1 MFSVRPV
8 SRALAAAF
16 VICWIS
22 TVATAQ
28 TGVSTPAQRIA
39 AQQSAFAAATT
50 PLARLQ
56 ALYRIE
62 DLAPLAT
69 TAELDAVWTKLAAT
83 PGLDPLLSAEIQ
95 AQQVVTALR
104 RGDATAAA
112 ALVARLGAVEHWQV
126 LGPFDNSSPSA
137 MATEEGPEKGPIDLK
152 ASYSGKQRKVS
163 WRAVPFTAG
172 LGEMNL
178 GAYLNPSQSVAAYAI
193 TWVRSDTAQP
203 VALRLR
209 DDGATRLW
217 VNGKLVYQETGT
229 HSSHGWDQ
237 HAVGARLDAGWNQ
250 ILAKVGVGETSDW
263 RFSLRLTTPDGQPLA
278 LPSSDEPHAPAA
290 AAAGGE
296 APAVRDLSALAQQA
310 ASAPTATANDKLA
323 YAWLLAEKL
332 NFNTGD
338 HKDVNAF
345 LDAQAAFPA
354 GSAGQAG
361 ALVDFVEH
369 DHDISR
375 RYQYLQ
381 QLLQTQPRSPWA
393 AEARLDRGMLELG
406 RGAYQPARDD
416 FWSALGGA
424 GTSDSGETAG
434 AAQIQKSPMA
444 ALGMFEVYAAVGLRP
459 QALAWAAAIQ
469 QAGVALPAVSEA
481 VGITLRRVGPLTL
494 ARQWMQAA
502 QQQGAY
508 DMTLALELADVEQ
521 RLGAPQPSLAT
532 LQKTVALNGELPNLM
547 ELEARALAGLGRRPE
562 ALARIHA
569 AVGLAPDQPD
579 LRVAAGEIERHFGEH
594 QASVEA
600 WQAALALNP
609 QDSSLRDRL
618 QLARG
623 GEAAQEASFERPY
636 TLDLNQTIAAY
647 KARPEAD
654 RQKLESGPLV
664 ILANISVANIF
675 PSGNTGRYVEQ
686 IFRINNDN
694 GANSLGYYP
703 VTYDPATE
711 QVRFLSAHV
720 VHPDGSSADAPEA
733 DDALLQQS
741 VGYETFYNVRNKY
754 VTMPSMRAGDF
765 VEIAYRVLPTTLE
778 SLYGDYFGDLDTFG
792 GAAPTLLQK
801 YIVISPA
808 NKPLYSQ
815 TVRFHG
821 GQTKTSHDGQTVYEW
836 SASDLPP
843 ELQEPLAAPEIE
855 RVPYVSVSAF
865 QTWEQ
870 FATWYRHL
878 IRDTFVMDAEMKD
891 TVARLVAGK
900 TSEADKVD
908 AIYRWVIQNTH
919 YVALEFGIHG
929 YRPYPVTQVFH
940 RRFGDCKDKASLLIA
955 MLHQA
960 GIESE
965 FVLVRI
971 RDLGL
976 VDPTVPSVAD
986 FDHAIVYVPG
996 MKLYLDGT
1004 AEYNGTRELPA
1015 GDQRAFVLRI
1025 PVASDLAAAGTA
1037 QAVDARFNAPVAL
1050 APVVT
1055 PEKPATVNVVT
1066 RSLNGQLDADGNLR
1080 FSMDL
1085 VVTGDRAPQ
1094 MRQALELPD
1103 RQTGALQ
1110 AMLRDRLP
1118 GIEIL
1123 SATVQNDND
1132 WNQPLEVRME
1142 GSIPRFASVNGATL
1156 LVPRQIVPR
1165 SWVPDLAALGSRT
1178 TDLLTG
1184 PPQIVIEEMHL
1195 ALPAGYQAGALP
1207 APTQLKQP
1215 FAAFQADAVLNGSTL
1230 TLRSRIETTQPL
1242 IAPDGYAAFRA
1253 FWAQVDAALGRS
1265 IAILKP

>member
-1 MFSVRPV
+1 MVF
-8 SRALAAAF
+8 
-16 VICWIS
+16 CWIS
-22 TVATAQ
+22 SFAAAQ
-28 TGVSTPAQRIA
+28 TGAATPAERIA
-39 AQQSAFAAATT
+39 AQQSAFAAAHT

-83 PGLDPLLSAEIQ
+83 PGLDPLLSGEIE

-104 RGDATAAA
+104 RGDTAGAA
-112 ALVARLGAVEHWQV
+112 ALVAKLGAIEHWQV
-126 LGPFDNSSPSA
+126 VGPFDNSSPSA
-137 MATEEGPEKGPIDLK
+137 MATEEGPEKGAIDLK
-152 ASYSGKQRKVS
+152 ASYQGKQRKVS
-163 WRAVPFTAG
+163 WRTVPFTAT

-178 GAYLNPSQSVAAYAI
+178 GAYLNPSQSVAAYAV
-193 TWVRSDTAQP
+193 TWVRSDSAQP

-217 VNGKLVYQETGT
+217 VNGKLVYQESGT

-237 HAVGARLDAGWNQ
+237 HAVGARLTAGWNQ

-263 RFSLRLTTPDGQPLA
+263 RFSLRVTTPDGQALA
-278 LPSSDEPHAPAA
+278 LPSSAEPHAFAA
-290 AAAGGE
+290 AASGDA
-296 APAVRDLSALAQQA
+296 AAVRDVTTMAQQA
-310 ASAPTATANDKLA
+310 ASAAGATAADKLA
-323 YAWLLAEKL
+323 YAWVLAEKV
-332 NFNTGD
+332 NFNSGD
-338 HKDVNAF
+338 HKDVDAF
-345 LDAQAAFPA
+345 LDALAAFPA
-354 GSAGQAG
+354 GSTEYAE
-361 ALVDFVEH
+361 ALMDFVEH
-369 DHDISR
+369 DHDVSR

-381 QLLQTQPRSPWA
+381 KLLQAQPRGVWA

-424 GTSDSGETAG
+424 GTDDGG
-434 AAQIQKSPMA
+434 AVASAAEIQKAPMA

-459 QALAWAAAIQ
+459 QALAWARAVQ
-469 QAGVALPAVSEA
+469 QAGVNLPAVTEA
-481 VGITLRRVGPLTL
+481 VGITLRRVGPL
-494 ARQWMQAA
+494 AVAKQWMQAA

-508 DMTLALELADVEQ
+508 DLTLALELADVEQ
-521 RLGAPQPSLAT
+521 RLGTPQDSLAT
-532 LQKTVALNGELPNLM
+532 LEQTVRLNGELPNLM

-579 LRVAAGEIERHFGEH
+579 LRVAAGEIERHFGQQ
-594 QASVEA
+594 QAAVDA

-609 QDSSLRDRL
+609 QDASLRDRL

-636 TLDLNQTIAAY
+636 TLDLSQTIAAY
-647 KARPEAD
+647 KARPEAE

-694 GANSLGYYP
+694 GATSLGYYP

-720 VHPDGSSADAPEA
+720 VHADGSSADAPEA

-754 VTMPSMRAGDF
+754 VTMPTMRAGDF

-792 GAAPTLLQK
+792 GTAPTLLQK

-808 NKPLYSQ
+808 NKPLYSH
-815 TVRFHG
+815 TVRFT
-821 GQTKTSHDGQTVYEW
+821 GQQSKTSRDGQTIYEW
-836 SASDLPP
+836 SARDLPA
-843 ELQEPLAAPEIE
+843 ELQEPLAVPEIE

-865 QTWEQ
+865 QTWDQ
-870 FATWYRHL
+870 FAAWYRHL
-878 IRDTFVMDAEMKD
+878 IRDTFVMDTELKD
-891 TVARLVAGK
+891 TVARLIAGK

-976 VDPTVPSVAD
+976 VDPTIPSVAD
-986 FDHAIVYVPG
+986 FDHAIVYVPD

-1025 PVASDLAAAGTA
+1025 PVAADLAAATGTA
-1037 QAVDARFNAPVAL
+1037 QAVAARLTTGDPL

-1055 PEKPATVNVVT
+1055 GEQPATTNVVT
-1066 RSLNGQLDADGNLR
+1066 RSLNGQLDADGNLH

-1094 MRQALELPD
+1094 LRQALELPD

-1118 GIEIL
+1118 GITVV
-1123 SATVQNDND
+1123 SASVQNDND
-1132 WNQPLEVRME
+1132 WNQPLEVRLE
-1142 GSIPRFASVNGATL
+1142 GSIPRFATRNGPTL
-1156 LVPRQIVPR
+1156 LVPRQILPR
-1165 SWVPDLAALGSRT
+1165 SWVPDLAALGSRS
-1178 TDLLTG
+1178 TDLLAG
-1184 PPQIVIEEMHL
+1184 PPEIVIEEMHL
-1195 ALPAGYQAGALP
+1195 ALPAGYQAQSLP
-1207 APTQLKQP
+1207 APTQLAQP
-1215 FAAFQADAVLNGSTL
+1215 FAGFQADAALNGPTL
-1230 TLRSRIETTQPL
+1230 TLRSRIETRQPL
-1242 IAPDGYAAFRA
+1242 IPPSAYAPFRA
-1253 FWAQVDAALGRS
+1253 FWAQVDATLGHP
-1265 IAILKP
+1265 IVLAAKP